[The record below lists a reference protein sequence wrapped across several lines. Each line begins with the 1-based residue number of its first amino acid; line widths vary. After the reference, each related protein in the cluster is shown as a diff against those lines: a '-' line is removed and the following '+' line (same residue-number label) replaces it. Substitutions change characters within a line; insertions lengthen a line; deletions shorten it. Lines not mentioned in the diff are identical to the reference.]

1 MGKCQT
7 TSVDSDEDYCF
18 RKALLFDPA
27 LALEPELTREIMP
40 KLKQNFIDLL
50 DAVKTVNMDNQSS
63 LKPTVLAIT
72 DRTDGGS

>member
-1 MGKCQT
+1 MGKST
-7 TSVDSDEDYCF
+7 GLDSDENYCF
-18 RKALLFDPA
+18 KNALLFDPA
-27 LALEPELTREIMP
+27 LALEPELTRELMP

-72 DRTDGGS
+72 DRSDGGS